1 MWSKASKL
9 SIDPVLRLFKYH
21 FRSVLVR
28 WRSTLATVLGLALVI
43 AVFVLVQSL
52 AVGIEKS
59 SASTGDPRNFLIVR
73 QGALAETTSVVTRE
87 QFNILRY
94 QTGVARDES
103 GTPIAS
109 ADALVI
115 INLPRRNGAGSAN
128 TILRGIGR
136 FGPELRPQVHLVA
149 GRWFQ
154 PGHRE
159 VVASRRLAA
168 RFAHLQVGETFR
180 TGGVDL
186 TVVGLF
192 DGAGTAFDSEIWLD
206 ADEARDAFDRPDY
219 SSVLVRLEN
228 AEQAAGLKAQLE
240 RERRL
245 KMKVIREVDYYKE
258 QTRTAGPIR
267 VLGDFLAVV
276 MSIGAMFAAMNT
288 LYASIGA
295 RTREIGTLRVLG
307 FRRRS
312 ILLGFLLEGAMLSAI
327 GGALGC
333 LFALPMHGYST
344 GTLGWET
351 FSETVFDFRITP
363 ILALKG
369 ISFAITVGLLGSL
382 LPALRA
388 SRLPVISALKS
399 I

>member
-1 MWSKASKL
+1 M
-9 SIDPVLRLFKYH
+9 LRFFKYH

-43 AVFVLVQSL
+43 AVFILVQSL
-52 AVGIEKS
+52 ATGIEKS
-59 SASTGDPRNFLIVR
+59 SSNTGDPRNFLIVR

-94 QTGVARDES
+94 QPGVARDAT
-103 GTPIAS
+103 GTPLAS

-115 INLPRRNGAGSAN
+115 INLPRKNGTGSAN
-128 TILRGIGR
+128 TILRGVGPRGR
-136 FGPELRPQVHLVA
+136 ELRPQVSLVA

-154 PGHRE
+154 PGQRE
-159 VVASRRLAA
+159 VVASSRLSR
-168 RFAHLQVGETFR
+168 RFAQLEVGDTFR

-192 DGAGTAFDSEIWLD
+192 DGAGSAFDSEIWLD
-206 ADEARDAFDRPDY
+206 ADEARSAFDRPDY
-219 SSVLVRLEN
+219 SSALVRLED
-228 AEQAAGLKAQLE
+228 EAAADQLKARLE
-240 RERRL
+240 AERRL
-245 KMKVIREVDYYKE
+245 KMKVIREVDYYQQ

-307 FRRRS
+307 FRRRA
-312 ILLGFLLEGAMLSAI
+312 ILVGFLLEGALLAGI

-351 FSETVFDFRITP
+351 FSEIVFDFRITP
-363 ILALKG
+363 ALALKG
-369 ISFAITVGLLGSL
+369 IVFAIIVGLLGSF
-382 LPALRA
+382 LPAVRA

-399 I
+399 L